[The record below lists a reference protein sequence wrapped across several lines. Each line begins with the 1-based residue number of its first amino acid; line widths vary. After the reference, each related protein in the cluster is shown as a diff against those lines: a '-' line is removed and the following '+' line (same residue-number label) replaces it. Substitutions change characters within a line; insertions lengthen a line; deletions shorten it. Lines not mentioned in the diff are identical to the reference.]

1 ALPISISS
9 MSFSSQRA
17 PTLYTFAEHTLDE
30 VWLSGS
36 RLVLSHRAVTRGQS
50 ATTHS
55 PDIFA
60 IEAATDF
67 RSPEA
72 VALRDRLLSIQMLES
87 HRDSALDRLARV
99 AGKRS
104 LSCRMVLSHRID
116 GDSESLTIVLRA
128 ETLREDGTSL
138 ALLTTPRHLDQDIE
152 TLLHLGDRRIELE
165 RSDLGSLPVLWASG
179 SGGVLLHECAGH
191 PAGISTPAVWPEWL
205 QVVDD
210 PSVETF
216 DRPINHSSELRRA
229 DLLAGEPPSS
239 RRRASFR
246 DHPRHRM
253 STLVGAAVKSA
264 PFQLPARHIEIELAA
279 GGSWDPLTDQIS
291 VNVLSASLVDGKTRR
306 RVAPFLIT
314 GDRAQVAGSITGG
327 RGEAIRYPGVLC
339 SEHGQRLPVGTYCL
353 DLITEGV

>member
-1 ALPISISS
+1 

-17 PTLYTFAEHTLDE
+17 PILHRFAEHTLDE
-30 VWLSGS
+30 AWLSGDH
-36 RLVLSHRAVTRGQS
+36 LVLSHRAVTRGLA
-50 ATTHS
+50 ATIDS
-55 PDIFA
+55 PSLLA
-60 IEAATDF
+60 VEAATDF
-67 RSPEA
+67 SSPEA
-72 VALRDRLLSIQMLES
+72 VALGDRLLSIELLES
-87 HRDSALDRLARV
+87 HRDAALDRLDRI
-99 AGKRS
+99 AGKQP
-104 LSCRMVLSHRID
+104 LSCRIVLSHRID
-116 GDSESLTIVLRA
+116 GDRESLTIVLRA
-128 ETLREDGTSL
+128 EIPGEDGNTL

-152 TLLHLGDRRIELE
+152 TLLHLGGRRIELE
-165 RSDLGSLPVLWASG
+165 RWDLGSLPVLWASG

-210 PSVETF
+210 PAVDAFNLT
-216 DRPINHSSELRRA
+216 INKPSDLRRA

-246 DHPRHRM
+246 DHPRPRM
-253 STLVGAAVKSA
+253 STVVGAAVKPA
-264 PFQLPARHIEIELAA
+264 PFQLPDRHIEIELAE

-314 GDRAQVAGSITGG
+314 GDRAEVAGSITGG
-327 RGEAIRYPGVLC
+327 RGESIRYPGVLC

-353 DLITEGV
+353 DLITEGL